1 MELLYPCYSIKFH
14 LDGHLRN
21 RLRLR
26 LEGGNEIELKDIK
39 RMILEYSSLFLFGS
53 FNRRNGKSIPLFWS
67 LSKRE

>member
-14 LDGHLRN
+14 LDAHLRN

-26 LEGGNEIELKDIK
+26 LEGGNEMELKDIK